1 MLLEEGNRVR
11 RGAIVVLGLLSAML
25 IVCNRTPPGES
36 PVSEST
42 PSSELSAIAAPTAA
56 AERPLPPGGAILP
69 DDFTYLGAFRLP
81 DDGDRPRT
89 FEYGGSAMTFRPD
102 GDPEGEADGFSGSL
116 FIAGHDRLPYGEL
129 PDGNQVAEVTIP
141 APVIAGDPA
150 ALPQAEF
157 LQPFTDVAGG
167 AFVGLEELP
176 RMAMLYLD
184 HPQSGAAVHL
194 AFGQHFQSD
203 PTQATHGWFSPD
215 LTSPDLQGEWFIDQA
230 SLYSV
235 NGYLLEIPPE
245 WSEAVGG
252 MPLATGRFRDGGWS
266 GMGPAL
272 YAYLP
277 WQPDGSAPPDGAQLP
292 ATALLQYA
300 ASDVTPEIERA
311 MDGYQHPD
319 EWEGTAWLTTP
330 DGRSAVLFAG
340 TKSVGDKYWYGFR
353 HPDGP
358 DLPCVEQEL
367 IGQFPLCR
375 LADGSP
381 CPETDLAACP
391 GHSDYRGWWS
401 TAWEGQFILYDP
413 ADLAMVAAGEMAPWQ
428 PQPYASLS
436 LDPVLLHNPAGVEVE
451 MLGEGAQRRYQVGE
465 LGYDRLNQLLYVL
478 EWFADGAKPVVHVW
492 RVD

>member
-1 MLLEEGNRVR
+1 MRISGMVVTALLAGT
-11 RGAIVVLGLLSAML
+11 L
-25 IVCNRTPPGES
+25 IVCNRTPGEEPQSQAPS
-36 PVSEST
+36 P
-42 PSSELSAIAAPTAA
+42 A
-56 AERPLPPGGAILP
+56 AEHATQVAPAIRSEPGVLPAGAILP

-116 FIAGHDRLPYGEL
+116 FVAGHDRLPYGEL
-129 PDGNQVAEVTIP
+129 PDGNQVAEVSIP
-141 APVIAGDPA
+141 APVIADDPA

-157 LQPFTDVAGG
+157 LQPFADVAAG

-176 RMAMLYLD
+176 RMAMLYLER
-184 HPQSGAAVHL
+184 PQSGPAVHL

-203 PTQATHGWFSPD
+203 PAQATHGWFGPD
-215 LTSPDLQGEWFIDQA
+215 LTSPDLQGEWFINQA

-272 YAYLP
+272 YGYFP
-277 WQPDGSAPPDGAQLP
+277 WKPDGSAPPDGAQLP

-300 ASDVTPEIERA
+300 ASDVTPEIEQA
-311 MDGYQHPD
+311 MAGYQHPD
-319 EWEGTAWLTTP
+319 EWEGAAWLTTP

-367 IGQFPLCR
+367 IGQFTLCR

-413 ADLAMVAAGEMAPWQ
+413 ADLAKVAAGEMEPWE
-428 PQPYASLS
+428 PQPYASLN
-436 LDPVLLHNPAGVEVE
+436 LDSTLLHNPAGVETE

-465 LGYDRLNQLLYVL
+465 LGYDRTNQLLYVL
-478 EWFADGAKPVVHVW
+478 EWFADGPKPVVHVW
-492 RVD
+492 RVN